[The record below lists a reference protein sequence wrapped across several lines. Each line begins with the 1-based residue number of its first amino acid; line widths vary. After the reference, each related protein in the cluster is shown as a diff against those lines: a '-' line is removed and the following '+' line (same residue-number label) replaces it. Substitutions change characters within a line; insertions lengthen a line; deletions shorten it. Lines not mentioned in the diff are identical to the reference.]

1 MESLSDVMWK
11 MFGGY
16 LEVLEKFWE
25 KIIKYE
31 LLCVGL
37 DEKMRKYFLY
47 IFFLNFK
54 FKIKRT
60 KN

>member
-47 IFFLNFK
+47 IFF
-54 FKIKRT
+54 
-60 KN
+60 